1 MQLLRSTCRP
11 VPTLCGRWKPTS
23 SGQEPHQSA
32 VALRP
37 VTHPSEREQS
47 LLLFLLLQFGTL
59 AISLQRPVSESKVT
73 RNNSDLL

>member
-37 VTHPSEREQS
+37 VTHPSEQEQS
-47 LLLFLLLQFGTL
+47 LLLFLLLQFATL
-59 AISLQRPVSESKVT
+59 ADFSPETCLRIQ
-73 RNNSDLL
+73 SDKE